1 MINLLP
7 THRDFKFAHL
17 QWGSILQNM
26 KHALTALLIVGFVS
40 GCSTFKGVWGQLYIS
55 PAELIVIVVSAVGC
69 LVVTGS
75 IVALVIYLN
84 KKNK

>member
-1 MINLLP
+1 MG
-7 THRDFKFAHL
+7 
-17 QWGSILQNM
+17 GSILRNM